1 MFVFGHI
8 GLTAGLVYLFGRKFN
23 SPVDYRYVIFGSL
36 LSDVIDK
43 PLGNIFLY
51 EALNNGRI
59 IGHSLV
65 FVLLLTAIGIYR
77 KNILYAAFGVWT
89 HLLLDSMWL
98 NQITLFW
105 PLLGNFQHADFS
117 FLELASNFIQPYN
130 YIGEILGLSAIALLT
145 LRYKLYRPGNLSYF
159 ASTGILKRL

>member
-8 GLTAGLVYLFGRKFN
+8 GISVGLLYLINKRFN
-23 SPVDYRYVIFGSL
+23 FPVDYRYVILGAM
-36 LSDVIDK
+36 LSDIIDK

-59 IGHSLV
+59 IGHSLL
-65 FVLLLTAIGIYR
+65 FALLLTLIGIYR
-77 KNILYAAFGVWT
+77 KNILYIAYGVWM

-98 NQITLFW
+98 NPVTLFW

-117 FLELASNFIQPYN
+117 FTDLSVTIFEPYN
-130 YIGEILGLSAIALLT
+130 LIGEIAGFGVIAFLA
-145 LRYKLYRPGNLSYF
+145 LRYGLYRIAKQY
-159 ASTGILKRL
+159 